1 MHITALLLTLLLSLT
16 AYAETKCDDISLFR
30 AVDQSQLSFWE
41 RTALKNEIM
50 ERCWGKGNT
59 NDSRQ
64 GSTKGSRQRNASDW
78 KENPVNIQQYTGNGN
93 SKTPLKGKIV
103 KIMDGEISSLD
114 VIYLILS
121 LAVFLF
127 VIAIFNKFY
136 RGYISKL
143 NKNSDL

>member
-1 MHITALLLTLLLSLT
+1 MRIAALLLTLLLSLT
-16 AYAETKCDDISLFR
+16 AYAETKCDDMSLFR

-41 RTALKNEIM
+41 RAALKNEIM
-50 ERCWGKGNT
+50 ERCWGHGNA

-78 KENPVNIQQYTGNGN
+78 EESPVNIQQHTGNGN

-121 LAVFLF
+121 LAVFFF

-136 RGYISKL
+136 RVYIQTKE
-143 NKNSDL
+143 K